1 MPPAERPLLGPGVLE
16 MNADYPKQQREV
28 DLNTQAKREP
38 SLV

>member
-1 MPPAERPLLGPGVLE
+1 